1 MQVPLSVFFPGHFYK
16 IVYITD
22 KNCNIDPSQVVNKN
36 NSISGRPFY
45 ISRNIRGSN
54 LKKRHCDLPFA
65 KLRHYYK
72 PEKINP
78 STIPENRFP
87 GNDQRFSGD
96 DSVTAIGESSA
107 DFKKLSGHVINKKVS
122 LRNLTKL
129 GVTIINDISNSFCSI
144 LYDVPINPLCKDK
157 LNSWMPKLI
166 K

>member
-45 ISRNIRGSN
+45 ISGNIRGSN

-65 KLRHYYK
+65 KLRDYYK

-78 STIPENRFP
+78 STNPENRFP
-87 GNDQRFSGD
+87 GNDQRLSGD

-107 DFKKLSGHVINKKVS
+107 DFKKLSGHVINKKS
-122 LRNLTKL
+122 
-129 GVTIINDISNSFCSI
+129 
-144 LYDVPINPLCKDK
+144 
-157 LNSWMPKLI
+157 LI
-166 K
+166 KESDKARGYYHQRH